1 MSPRSGSV
9 ALQLYCPL
17 WSYGSLQTVNL
28 PNRPKSSDL
37 VSSRSGQEM
46 LVLLM
51 SFMFMQASLQFCDGT
66 YTNDEGKL
74 EGKFHWD

>member
-17 WSYGSLQTVNL
+17 WSYGSLARLQTVNL

-37 VSSRSGQEM
+37 VSTRSGQEM

-74 EGKFHWD
+74 EGK